1 MGVLVLVVVTV
12 VVVVVVVV
20 AVVVAVAVVVVAAIV
35 KVNQSHYRPEEPRGF
50 QKVKVPRYH
59 DNGTGYW

>member
-1 MGVLVLVVVTV
+1 MGVLVLVVVT
-12 VVVVVVVV
+12 VVVVVVV